1 MLVLLPESDQNR
13 PQRIP
18 VAGIYGPKVS
28 CLQLTPEAAAELREI
43 ELGRAP
49 APELIVERS
58 THRLVLIGEEGAKN
72 LRTWLICRFGGFST
86 ALVRYVDLKGT
97 DRTNNSA
104 AQAAVQLQ
112 TAQELVNLLG
122 ADPPMTED
130 DLPAEAED
138 DDDWL
143 DDEDPEG
150 PELPFDDEVDPNP

>member
-1 MLVLLPESDQNR
+1 MLVLLPESDQKR

-18 VAGIYGPKVS
+18 VADIYGPKVS
-28 CLQLTPEAAAELREI
+28 CLQLTPEAAAELRDI
-43 ELGRAP
+43 ELGRGP

-58 THRLVLIGEEGAKN
+58 SHRLVVIGEEGPKN

-86 ALVRYVDLKGT
+86 ALVRYVDLKGN
-97 DRTNNSA
+97 DRTTNSA

-130 DLPAEAED
+130 DLPAEPED

-143 DDEDPEG
+143 DEEPEG

>member
-1 MLVLLPESDQNR
+1 MLVLLPESDQKR

-18 VAGIYGPKVS
+18 VADIYGPKVS
-28 CLQLTPEAAAELREI
+28 CLQLTPEAAAELRDI
-43 ELGRAP
+43 ELGRGP

-58 THRLVLIGEEGAKN
+58 SHRLVLIGEEGPKN

-86 ALVRYVDLKGT
+86 ALVRYVDLKGN
-97 DRTNNSA
+97 DRTTNSA

-112 TAQELVNLLG
+112 TAQELTQLLG
-122 ADPPMTED
+122 AEPMTED
-130 DLPAEAED
+130 DLPAEPED

-143 DDEDPEG
+143 DEEPEG